1 MTNIIIKKIDKI
13 FSSELEH
20 NRNLILTKE
29 KGSNTLIKNK
39 CKNKIEDNFGIFK
52 IFNKRQSDQD
62 DNYKGHIK
70 LINNNKGIQ
79 KDIDKN
85 NTNKNKKAILKKETD
100 TEVKNFLED
109 EDSPINDRQINR
121 DKIIINSY
129 NDKNYSSPES
139 YIKGQQGKESK
150 KGKKTRFYVKPKT
163 EEKNNNSKF
172 KRKKTRKK
180 KSIKNIV
187 MIEKQKYPKK
197 ETIFD
202 RINRRINEAK
212 NNIENSDNISEKKQ
226 KIKNSTIIKP
236 KNIFTKS
243 TKIEN
248 CKLNNSIKIK
258 YPSINIKLIQKK
270 EINPDND
277 SSNFIMKNHDSVN
290 SNNKTVKTCER
301 KKGNTLKLFM
311 SNNDSDK
318 DAYQSSRFSK
328 SSDSKE
334 NNLSKLNDNTKSDIM
349 SKHSFKDNNKIK
361 NIRVVSSFHKDFKK
375 YSSGKIPHLLFIKD
389 NNMLDDKSNNKSYTK
404 SKFSKQNSISPSVSN
419 NIDSENNKT
428 DKEIETKIFD
438 HNDDVD
444 IDESKNKK
452 IQNKYN
458 HKKGDGLAIIPE
470 GENKKILYEDI
481 KRNIK
486 IIKPENIIMLE
497 QNYNDDK
504 TKRRNI
510 EIQKNNIIINNNV
523 SNNITVHNKKELD
536 DTKKDDYK
544 NEDENTNKNIE
555 KSKRKKQY
563 VVKARKKFPFC
574 CL

>member
-100 TEVKNFLED
+100 TEIKNFLED
-109 EDSPINDRQINR
+109 DDSL
-121 DKIIINSY
+121 NSF

-172 KRKKTRKK
+172 KRKKTSKK

-212 NNIENSDNISEKKQ
+212 NNIENSDNISEKNQ
-226 KIKNSTIIKP
+226 KIKNSPIINP

-243 TKIEN
+243 TKIVN
-248 CKLNNSIKIK
+248 CKLNNSIIII
-258 YPSINIKLIQKK
+258 YPSINIKKIQKK

-290 SNNKTVKTCER
+290 SNNKTVKACEQ
-301 KKGNTLKLFM
+301 KKGNTLKIYP
-311 SNNDSDK
+311 SNNDSEK

-389 NNMLDDKSNNKSYTK
+389 NNMLDDKSNNKSYNK
-404 SKFSKQNSISPSVSN
+404 SKFSKQNSNSPSVSN
-419 NIDSENNKT
+419 NIDSENNKV
-428 DKEIETKIFD
+428 DKEIEIKIFD
-438 HNDDVD
+438 NNDDVD
-444 IDESKNKK
+444 INESKNKS

-458 HKKGDGLAIIPE
+458 HKKGDCLAIIPE
-470 GENKKILYEDI
+470 GENKKYYMKILS
-481 KRNIK
+481 K
-486 IIKPENIIMLE
+486 I
-497 QNYNDDK
+497 
-504 TKRRNI
+504 
-510 EIQKNNIIINNNV
+510 
-523 SNNITVHNKKELD
+523 
-536 DTKKDDYK
+536 
-544 NEDENTNKNIE
+544 
-555 KSKRKKQY
+555 
-563 VVKARKKFPFC
+563 
-574 CL
+574 

>member
-1 MTNIIIKKIDKI
+1 M
-13 FSSELEH
+13 
-20 NRNLILTKE
+20 
-29 KGSNTLIKNK
+29 
-39 CKNKIEDNFGIFK
+39 C
-52 IFNKRQSDQD
+52 
-62 DNYKGHIK
+62 
-70 LINNNKGIQ
+70 
-79 KDIDKN
+79 
-85 NTNKNKKAILKKETD
+85 
-100 TEVKNFLED
+100 
-109 EDSPINDRQINR
+109 
-121 DKIIINSY
+121 
-129 NDKNYSSPES
+129 
-139 YIKGQQGKESK
+139 
-150 KGKKTRFYVKPKT
+150 
-163 EEKNNNSKF
+163 
-172 KRKKTRKK
+172 
-180 KSIKNIV
+180 
-187 MIEKQKYPKK
+187 
-197 ETIFD
+197 
-202 RINRRINEAK
+202 
-212 NNIENSDNISEKKQ
+212 
-226 KIKNSTIIKP
+226 
-236 KNIFTKS
+236 
-243 TKIEN
+243 
-248 CKLNNSIKIK
+248 
-258 YPSINIKLIQKK
+258 
-270 EINPDND
+270 
-277 SSNFIMKNHDSVN
+277 
-290 SNNKTVKTCER
+290 
-301 KKGNTLKLFM
+301 
-311 SNNDSDK
+311 
-318 DAYQSSRFSK
+318 
-328 SSDSKE
+328 
-334 NNLSKLNDNTKSDIM
+334 
-349 SKHSFKDNNKIK
+349 KHSFKDNNKIK

-428 DKEIETKIFD
+428 DKEIEIKIFD
-438 HNDDVD
+438 YNDDVD

-458 HKKGDGLAIIPE
+458 HKKGDGLAIIPK

-536 DTKKDDYK
+536 NTKKDDDK

>member
-1 MTNIIIKKIDKI
+1 
-13 FSSELEH
+13 
-20 NRNLILTKE
+20 
-29 KGSNTLIKNK
+29 
-39 CKNKIEDNFGIFK
+39 
-52 IFNKRQSDQD
+52 
-62 DNYKGHIK
+62 
-70 LINNNKGIQ
+70 
-79 KDIDKN
+79 
-85 NTNKNKKAILKKETD
+85 
-100 TEVKNFLED
+100 
-109 EDSPINDRQINR
+109 
-121 DKIIINSY
+121 
-129 NDKNYSSPES
+129 
-139 YIKGQQGKESK
+139 
-150 KGKKTRFYVKPKT
+150 
-163 EEKNNNSKF
+163 
-172 KRKKTRKK
+172 
-180 KSIKNIV
+180 

-243 TKIEN
+243 AKIEN

-290 SNNKTVKTCER
+290 SNNKTVKACEQ
-301 KKGNTLKLFM
+301 KKGNTLKLFT

-428 DKEIETKIFD
+428 DKEIEIKIFD

-523 SNNITVHNKKELD
+523 SNNITVHNKKES
-536 DTKKDDYK
+536 DTKKEENKREEENKSSEKNKRGKSYK
-544 NEDENTNKNIE
+544 
-555 KSKRKKQY
+555 
-563 VVKARKKFPFC
+563 VKARKKFPFC